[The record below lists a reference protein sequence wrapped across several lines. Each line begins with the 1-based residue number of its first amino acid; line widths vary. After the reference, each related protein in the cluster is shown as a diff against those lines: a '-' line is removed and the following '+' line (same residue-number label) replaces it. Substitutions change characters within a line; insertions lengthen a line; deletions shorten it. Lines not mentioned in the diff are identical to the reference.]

1 MGFFHLI
8 WNSKKKVVYYSVK
21 KVYVYG
27 ILDDNDGIIY
37 VGKSIAPRRRLFEH
51 KKGYKRSKILAIY
64 EDLENFWI
72 NKLIKEGHPLKNKEM
87 LVDGEEWNVGDV
99 IALSDKTK
107 TTAVKIRHK
116 QTGVI
121 YESGYQAAKEL
132 DHVSYGIIS
141 AMKRYPKS
149 KYHKEWELVDD
160 L

>member
-21 KVYVYG
+21 KVYIYG
-27 ILDDNDGIIY
+27 ILDNEDNIVY
-37 VGKSIAPRRRLFEH
+37 VGESISPKLRLMGH
-51 KKGYKRSKILAIY
+51 KKEYKRSKILAIY

-87 LVDGEEWNVGDV
+87 LVEGEEWNVGDV
-99 IALSDKTK
+99 ITLSIKPNPTPQ
-107 TTAVKIRHK
+107 KIRHK

-121 YESGYQAAKEL
+121 YESGYRAAKEI
-132 DHVSYGIIS
+132 DNVSYDIIS
-141 AMKRYPKS
+141 SMKKS
-149 KYHKEWELVDD
+149 SQSHYHDMFEFVDD